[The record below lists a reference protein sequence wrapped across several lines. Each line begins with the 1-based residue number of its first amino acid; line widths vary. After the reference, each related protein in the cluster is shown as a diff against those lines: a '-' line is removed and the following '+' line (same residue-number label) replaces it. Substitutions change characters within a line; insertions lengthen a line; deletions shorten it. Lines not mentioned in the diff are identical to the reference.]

1 MKKRLLS
8 ILLCLVMVVGLL
20 PASALAKEAEPA
32 NLFPYQ
38 YQGKNGDMAEK
49 VSHPLVAPNSK
60 YEGSRRNDGLVDYD
74 GDGVLSANIGN
85 ADDSGCRG
93 QSYSWSAM
101 AYGDWIYTGLL
112 YNALGNTVQ
121 LMDSGLGHKYDP
133 ELLPAI
139 LNVIFNG
146 DFFTQEEDGKTS
158 SGALVK
164 LNVKTGEVK
173 ILLSSSSEGDAK
185 HDVSFRNA
193 VEYHGKFYFCGTV
206 DHAPQIWQV
215 DPKTDECKKVY
226 GMDTMEF
233 YEGFQQG
240 ISAGIRGMC
249 VYNNDELIVSSVAKN
264 AKGEFEA
271 QIYSTKTPDDPESF
285 KVIATQEQLF
295 NYPAFHFSDSIYG
308 GSIWEIVEFNN
319 KLYVSICT
327 GTPQNMPTETTMQS
341 FALVCGEKQSDG
353 SWNWRP
359 VAGDQNKDKARYTFG
374 IDPER
379 TCSGAG
385 VLTVLGDHLY
395 IGEYNDEEIALIQI
409 MFNLDFGFMNEN
421 LKQSV
426 NLYRMDEDENI
437 ELVVGDPTDMF
448 PEGGISGIGSGFGHN
463 ENQYIWR
470 MTVHN
475 NKLYCGTFD
484 TSSLLEP
491 VGQFANGDL
500 ALWEPVQWNRLFNYI
515 RELLKLTWDKY
526 GTMPIDE
533 MSSEAQIREDI
544 RELFAF
550 FDSTSLATI
559 SDDDTVLPG
568 AGIDAE
574 YDLLADLFGSLPAS
588 CFEDGTHADAAII
601 EALSETFAEDD
612 DAAFYDRIDND
623 LNGAD
628 DVLDDMGVYPDYVD
642 DLEDSLEAMQKLAAS
657 MKELIQLVKKIVVT
671 AQYMS
676 VAERGCDVYV
686 TEDGVNFETIT
697 IDGFGDPFNHGLRVY
712 AETDNGLAFGTA
724 NPFYGTQWWLIRED
738 NKPAEVVPKAPE
750 ATEIPTAYIVSCTT
764 DKDNHASKQMNL
776 IADTFTIGEVTKDG
790 ETYVCPITIA
800 TAKYAEAYSVENG
813 KHTAKEASIT
823 FNMTW
828 DGKAWKA
835 PAMTEMPQ
843 IEVECKATEP
853 EAPEAPVA
861 TEIPTAYIVSCVTKD
876 SNHGAAQMNLIA
888 DTFTIGEVAKEGN
901 NYVCPITIATAKYAE
916 AYSVENGK
924 HTAKEESITFNMT
937 WNGKEWKAPE
947 MTQLPQIKVECKATE
962 PEAPKAPAETA
973 LPSAYRVSCTT
984 DKAHV
989 GTWMSIP
996 GADTIG
1002 EVKKDGETYICPITV
1017 STKEY
1022 AEEYSAATVI
1032 NKPHTA
1038 LEETVTYNMTWDGQ
1052 KWVAPNLADLPV
1064 IELKCEATKPDP
1076 KPDPET
1082 YTVTVVGS
1090 EAAITGAGKY
1100 EAGKLVTIDA
1110 GMRLGYTF
1118 AGWTT
1123 QNDVTL
1129 ANPYSSSTTFTMPA
1143 YDVTLTANW
1152 RLTPID
1158 PTPSIPSVS
1167 NLYPIEILDTTNGA
1181 VTSSHKY
1188 ASAGTTVT
1196 LTVNPAAGCTLG
1208 SLTAYTSNKVDLKLT
1223 DKGEGKYTFTM
1234 PASKVFVA
1242 SVFNPVN
1249 GRFVDVPSGSYFE
1262 EAVNWAVAN
1271 GITTG
1276 TSATTFDPD
1285 GICTRAQAVTFLWRA
1300 AGSPAPANSATP
1312 FTDVAA
1318 DSYYAQAVAWAV
1330 ENGITKGTSDTT
1342 FSPDAHCSRA
1352 QIVTFLWRA
1361 QKSPVVTAANPFAD
1375 VSVDAYYVNAI
1386 QWAVSEGVTTGTSA
1400 VTFSPD
1406 TDCTRAQIVTFIWR
1420 ALGK

>member
-1 MKKRLLS
+1 
-8 ILLCLVMVVGLL
+8 
-20 PASALAKEAEPA
+20 
-32 NLFPYQ
+32 
-38 YQGKNGDMAEK
+38 MAEK
-49 VSHPLVAPNSK
+49 VSHRLVAPNSK

-426 NLYRMDEDENI
+426 NLYRMDKDENI
-437 ELVVGDPTDMF
+437 ELIVGDKTDMF

-475 NKLYCGTFD
+475 DKLYCGTFD

-491 VGQFANGDL
+491 VGQFVNGDL
-500 ALWEPVQWNRLFNYI
+500 ARWEPVQWNRLFNYI
-515 RELLKLTWDKY
+515 RELLKLTQDKY

-642 DLEDSLEAMQKLAAS
+642 DLESNLEAMQKLAAS

-671 AQYMS
+671 AQQASY
-676 VAERGCDVYV
+676 
-686 TEDGVNFETIT
+686 
-697 IDGFGDPFNHGLRVY
+697 
-712 AETDNGLAFGTA
+712 TD
-724 NPFYGTQWWLIRED
+724 
-738 NKPAEVVPKAPE
+738 
-750 ATEIPTAYIVSCTT
+750 
-764 DKDNHASKQMNL
+764 
-776 IADTFTIGEVTKDG
+776 
-790 ETYVCPITIA
+790 
-800 TAKYAEAYSVENG
+800 
-813 KHTAKEASIT
+813 
-823 FNMTW
+823 
-828 DGKAWKA
+828 
-835 PAMTEMPQ
+835 
-843 IEVECKATEP
+843 
-853 EAPEAPVA
+853 
-861 TEIPTAYIVSCVTKD
+861 
-876 SNHGAAQMNLIA
+876 
-888 DTFTIGEVAKEGN
+888 
-901 NYVCPITIATAKYAE
+901 
-916 AYSVENGK
+916 
-924 HTAKEESITFNMT
+924 
-937 WNGKEWKAPE
+937 
-947 MTQLPQIKVECKATE
+947 
-962 PEAPKAPAETA
+962 
-973 LPSAYRVSCTT
+973 
-984 DKAHV
+984 
-989 GTWMSIP
+989 
-996 GADTIG
+996 
-1002 EVKKDGETYICPITV
+1002 
-1017 STKEY
+1017 
-1022 AEEYSAATVI
+1022 
-1032 NKPHTA
+1032 
-1038 LEETVTYNMTWDGQ
+1038 
-1052 KWVAPNLADLPV
+1052 
-1064 IELKCEATKPDP
+1064 
-1076 KPDPET
+1076 
-1082 YTVTVVGS
+1082 
-1090 EAAITGAGKY
+1090 
-1100 EAGKLVTIDA
+1100 
-1110 GMRLGYTF
+1110 
-1118 AGWTT
+1118 
-1123 QNDVTL
+1123 
-1129 ANPYSSSTTFTMPA
+1129 
-1143 YDVTLTANW
+1143 
-1152 RLTPID
+1152 
-1158 PTPSIPSVS
+1158 
-1167 NLYPIEILDTTNGA
+1167 
-1181 VTSSHKY
+1181 
-1188 ASAGTTVT
+1188 
-1196 LTVNPAAGCTLG
+1196 
-1208 SLTAYTSNKVDLKLT
+1208 SLS
-1223 DKGEGKYTFTM
+1223 
-1234 PASKVFVA
+1234 
-1242 SVFNPVN
+1242 
-1249 GRFVDVPSGSYFE
+1249 
-1262 EAVNWAVAN
+1262 
-1271 GITTG
+1271 
-1276 TSATTFDPD
+1276 
-1285 GICTRAQAVTFLWRA
+1285 
-1300 AGSPAPANSATP
+1300 
-1312 FTDVAA
+1312 
-1318 DSYYAQAVAWAV
+1318 
-1330 ENGITKGTSDTT
+1330 
-1342 FSPDAHCSRA
+1342 
-1352 QIVTFLWRA
+1352 
-1361 QKSPVVTAANPFAD
+1361 
-1375 VSVDAYYVNAI
+1375 
-1386 QWAVSEGVTTGTSA
+1386 
-1400 VTFSPD
+1400 
-1406 TDCTRAQIVTFIWR
+1406 
-1420 ALGK
+1420 

>member
-20 PASALAKEAEPA
+20 PVSALADEAESA
-32 NLFPYQ
+32 DFPHKYQ
-38 YQGKNGDMAEK
+38 TLNNQTAEK
-49 VSHPLVAPNSK
+49 VSHPNVAPNSNNQFP
-60 YEGSRRNDGLVDYD
+60 RRA
-74 GDGVLSANIGN
+74 DGVVNYALDGKLDTDVLSPDAPG
-85 ADDSGCRG
+85 DRG
-93 QSYSWSAM
+93 ESYSWSALG
-101 AYGDWIYTGLL
+101 YGDWIYTGLL
-112 YNALGNTVQ
+112 YNALWTTTQ
-121 LMDSGLGHKYDP
+121 LMGTSLGYKIDP

-139 LNVIFNG
+139 LNTIYNG
-146 DFFTQEEDGKTS
+146 DYFMKEEDGKS
-158 SGALVK
+158 PGGALVK
-164 LNVKTGEVK
+164 INTKTGEVV
-173 ILLSSSSEGDAK
+173 ILMSQATTGQN
-185 HDVSFRNA
+185 VGFRNA
-193 VEYHGKFYFCGTV
+193 VEYNGKFYFCGSV
-206 DHAPQIWQV
+206 GGAPQVWQI
-215 DPKTDECKKVY
+215 DPKTDKCKMVY
-226 GMDTMEF
+226 GMSIQEF
-233 YEGFQQG
+233 GAGFQQG

-249 VYNNDELIVSSVAKN
+249 VYNNDELIISTVEIVGKN
-264 AKGEFEA
+264 LDGTPKFGA
-271 QIYSTKTPDDPESF
+271 QIYSTKTPDDPKSF

-295 NYPAFHFSDSIYG
+295 DYPAFHFADSIYG

-327 GTPQNMPTETTMQS
+327 GTPANKPDDYTMQS
-341 FALVCGEKQSDG
+341 FAIVCGEKQEDG
-353 SWNWRP
+353 TWKWRP
-359 VAGDQNKDKARYTFG
+359 VVGDKNDGAKYTFG

-379 TCSGAG
+379 TRSGAG
-385 VLTVLGDHLY
+385 VLAVYNDALY
-395 IGEYNDEEIALIQI
+395 IGEYNDEEIALLQL
-409 MFNLDFGFMNEN
+409 MFNLDFGFMNKN
-421 LKQSV
+421 LEQSV
-426 NLYRMDEDENI
+426 SLYRMDKDENI
-437 ELVVGDPTDMF
+437 ELVVGDATTMF
-448 PEGGISGIGSGFGHN
+448 PNGGTSDIHSGFGRN
-463 ENQYIWR
+463 ENQYFWR
-470 MTVHN
+470 MTVYN
-475 NKLYCGTFD
+475 GKLYCGTFD

-491 VGQFANGDL
+491 VGQFVNGDM
-500 ALWEPVQWNRLFNYI
+500 AKWTPAQWYQLFQYI
-515 RELLKLTWDKY
+515 RALLKITNDKF
-526 GTMPIDE
+526 GGPTPIDIDALSTDE
-533 MSSEAQIREDI
+533 QIQTREDI
-544 RELFAF
+544 RELFDL
-550 FDSTSLATI
+550 FDSISF
-559 SDDDTVLPG
+559 SDDEE
-568 AGIDAE
+568 GITE
-574 YDLLADLFGSLPAS
+574 QSDLLANLFSNLPADA
-588 CFEDGTHADAAII
+588 FQDNAKGDAAMLK
-601 EALSETFAEDD
+601 ALSETFADD
-612 DAAFYDRIDND
+612 EADAYRWGDNV
-623 LNGAD
+623 D
-628 DVLDDMGVYPDYVD
+628 DNMGVSPSLPSFPSFPDDNIDGDMNVMPD
-642 DLEDSLEAMQKLAAS
+642 NVAALKNLVKTMKKLVYLT
-657 MKELIQLVKKIVVT
+657 KELVRT
-671 AQYMS
+671 AQYMAK
-676 VAERGCDVYV
+676 AERGCDIYV
-686 TEDGVNFETIT
+686 MDANEKFRAIT
-697 IDGFGDPFNHGLRVY
+697 QNGFGDPFNHGLRVY

-738 NKPAEVVPKAPE
+738 NKPVEVVPEAPE
-750 ATEIPTAYIVSCTT
+750 ATEIPTAYIVSCVTENS
-764 DKDNHASKQMNL
+764 NHGAETMDL
-776 IADTFTIGEVTKDG
+776 IADTFTIGEVAKEGDN
-790 ETYVCPITIA
+790 YVCPITIA

-828 DGKAWKA
+828 DG
-835 PAMTEMPQ
+835 Q
-843 IEVECKATEP
+843 
-853 EAPEAPVA
+853 
-861 TEIPTAYIVSCVTKD
+861 
-876 SNHGAAQMNLIA
+876 
-888 DTFTIGEVAKEGN
+888 
-901 NYVCPITIATAKYAE
+901 
-916 AYSVENGK
+916 
-924 HTAKEESITFNMT
+924 
-937 WNGKEWKAPE
+937 EWKAPE
-947 MTQLPQIKVECKATE
+947 MTQLPVIEVECKATK

-973 LPSAYRVSCTT
+973 LPSAYLVSCTT
-984 DKAHV
+984 NDAHADA
-989 GTWMSIP
+989 WMLAIP

-1002 EVKKDGETYICPITV
+1002 EVTKEGETYICPVTV

-1022 AEEYSAATVI
+1022 ADAYSVA
-1032 NKPHTA
+1032 NDKHTA
-1038 LEETVTYNMTWDGQ
+1038 VAESVTYNMTWDGQ
-1052 KWVAPNLADLPV
+1052 KWVAPKRADLPV

-1118 AGWTT
+1118 AGWTA
-1123 QNDVTL
+1123 NGDVSL
-1129 ANPYSSSTTFTMPA
+1129 GNWYSSSTTFTMPK

-1196 LTVNPAAGCTLG
+1196 LTVNPAAGYTLG

-1318 DSYYAQAVAWAV
+1318 GSYYAQAVAWAV

-1406 TDCTRAQIVTFIWR
+1406 ADCTRAQIVTFIWR